1 MSSNL
6 VKRLLRVSA
15 ESLEPKEE
23 RPQKRRRQK
32 NPDGDETPAATK
44 EEIVA
49 SRVRQ
54 MLALDR
60 MKKGPSVI
68 AAKSRQQKLK
78 EEKETKKLLSSA
90 IVTNSR
96 SAALQATKEHE
107 KTSTKKT
114 QQKEKEERRLQNI
127 AKTLKKLNKGKNKK
141 K

>member
-6 VKRLLRVSA
+6 VKRLLRASA
-15 ESLEPKEE
+15 ESLEANEE

-32 NPDGDETPAATK
+32 NAPDDDTPAATK

-49 SRVRQ
+49 SRVRR
-54 MLALDR
+54 MIALDR
-60 MKKGPSVI
+60 MGKGPSEI
-68 AAKSRQQKLK
+68 ATKVRQQKLK
-78 EEKETKKLLSSA
+78 EERETKKLLSGA

-96 SAALQATKEHE
+96 SAALQATKEQE

-127 AKTLKKLNKGKNKK
+127 AKMLKKLNKSKNKK
-141 K
+141 